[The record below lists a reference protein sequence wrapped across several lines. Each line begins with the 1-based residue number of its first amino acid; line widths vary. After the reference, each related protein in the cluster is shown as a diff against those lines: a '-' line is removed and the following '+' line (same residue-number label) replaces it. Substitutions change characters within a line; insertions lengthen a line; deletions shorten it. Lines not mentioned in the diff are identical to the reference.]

1 MRVEL
6 VGAER
11 SEGKKREK
19 GEKERE
25 ERSFGENEETKKC
38 HFFVSL
44 SFPEKDSHAT
54 ARARGTFFF
63 FFCSRCV
70 QGEVNYRISRA
81 NSRASAREGERT
93 AADASAKNSK
103 LECAAATGAC
113 ASSSAL
119 FRQSYT
125 VPCLYSYVELSI
137 ISVSIISSQI
147 ETR

>member
-25 ERSFGENEETKKC
+25 ERSFGENEGTKKC

-54 ARARGTFFF
+54 ARAR
-63 FFCSRCV
+63 
-70 QGEVNYRISRA
+70 E
-81 NSRASAREGERT
+81 
-93 AADASAKNSK
+93 
-103 LECAAATGAC
+103 
-113 ASSSAL
+113 AL
-119 FRQSYT
+119 FFSFFALA
-125 VPCLYSYVELSI
+125 VFKVK
-137 ISVSIISSQI
+137 
-147 ETR
+147 